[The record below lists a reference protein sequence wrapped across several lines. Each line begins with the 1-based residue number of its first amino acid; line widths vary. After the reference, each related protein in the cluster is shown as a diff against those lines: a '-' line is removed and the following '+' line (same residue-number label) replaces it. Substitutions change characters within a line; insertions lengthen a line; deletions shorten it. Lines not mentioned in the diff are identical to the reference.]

1 MNRKLIL
8 EGFLVVITN
17 IIAFFASFFII
28 SITASKLSIV
38 EYGSL
43 ALIFTLQAF
52 FNIILFG
59 AFNNGVQRFSPISI
73 KLLKFKNFF
82 SSTLKLGFAISA
94 VVLSFFAIL
103 SVLFILFDKPNWI
116 YPMGLTVL
124 ISIFI
129 GLSEFII
136 SFIISVRNRKLV
148 LIIKI
153 IDSITKILLL
163 ITYNI
168 NGYQDILIVYLIS
181 SVFYF
186 TVLLIIY
193 RKHITLNNFFS
204 LSFYET
210 YWIKKIIKY
219 SIPFIIW
226 GIFGWFQQSSIKW
239 SLDFFLERDTV
250 GKFNALVQISYTP
263 VLLIFG
269 TISAFLTP
277 IYFQKIDPQK
287 TDNYSKFLFQ
297 KIISFSLLSIIII
310 FLGSIMLSYIGE
322 DIISLV
328 FPKEYLDIKK
338 YLPLTFISAGLFS
351 IGSFITTIPF
361 SLDKSEAVLS
371 SSIIGSIIGI
381 ISAIIMVY
389 YFEFMGGVIALFIHG
404 FFHLVLT
411 FNKIKKFI

>member
-1 MNRKLIL
+1 MNRKLII
-8 EGFLVVITN
+8 EGFWVVITN
-17 IIAFFASFFII
+17 IIAFLASFFII
-28 SITASKLSIV
+28 SITASKLSIA

-43 ALIFTLQAF
+43 ALIFTIQAF

-59 AFNNGVQRFSPISI
+59 ALNNGVQRFSPISI
-73 KLLKFKNFF
+73 KLLKFKIFF
-82 SSTLKLGFAISA
+82 SSTLKLGFAIT
-94 VVLSFFAIL
+94 VIVLSFFALL
-103 SVLFILFDKPNWI
+103 SFFFFLYDKPNWI
-116 YPMGLTVL
+116 YPIGLTVL

-129 GLSEFII
+129 GFSEFII

-148 LIIKI
+148 LITKI
-153 IDSITKILLL
+153 IDSITKIILL
-163 ITYNI
+163 ITLNI
-168 NGYQDILIVYLIS
+168 KVYQDVLIVYLLS
-181 SVFYF
+181 SMFYF
-186 TVLLIIY
+186 AVLLIIY
-193 RKHITLNNFFS
+193 RKEITLKNFYS
-204 LSFYET
+204 LSFYEK

-219 SIPFIIW
+219 SIPFLIW
-226 GIFGWFQQSSIKW
+226 GVFGWFQQSSIKW
-239 SLDFFLERDTV
+239 SLEFFLDRDTV

-287 TDNYSKFLFQ
+287 RDNYSKFLFQ
-297 KIISFSLLSIIII
+297 KIISFSFLSIILI
-310 FLGSIMLSYIGE
+310 FLCSLILSYTGE
-322 DIISLV
+322 DLISLV

-338 YLPLTFISAGLFS
+338 YLPITFISAGLFS

-371 SSIIGSIIGI
+371 SSIIGSLIGI

-389 YFEFMGGVIALFIHG
+389 YFEFMGGVITLFIHG
-404 FFHLVLT
+404 FSHLILT